1 MAIGWNDLVRKK
13 TDIVRKRYG
22 GQNRVMTARRH
33 RVVCVLADGMTS
45 IGVAIAN
52 DLFGAPWDP
61 GVPWYSYRVCTAD
74 PTPIRVG
81 ALRVDVEHGVSALSR
96 ADTVIIPGRG
106 LRPPTAELLAALA
119 RAYRRGA
126 RMVSFCTGAYILAEA
141 GLLDGRPA
149 TTLWTH
155 ADRFRARFPA
165 VRLNPAVLYV
175 DDGQVLTSAGNSA
188 AADLALHILRS
199 DYGAE
204 IANTVARIMVAP
216 PHRRGGQAQYVESP
230 LSARTGTGDRIAA
243 TLDWAMQRLGQP
255 LPVKVLAARCALS
268 PRHFTRQFQQATG
281 TTPHQWLI
289 TQRLALAQR
298 LLETTDRPIDQ
309 VAASAGF
316 GTPAAMRSQFQ
327 QALDTS
333 PAAYRRTFR
342 ASPTGSPARPVAS
355 G

>member
-1 MAIGWNDLVRKK
+1 MRKK
-13 TDIVRKRYG
+13 TDVVAKGPMR
-22 GQNRVMTARRH
+22 QNQDMTARRH
-33 RVVCVLADGMTS
+33 RVVCVLADGMSS
-45 IGVAIAN
+45 IGPAIAN
-52 DLFGAPWDP
+52 DLFGAPWDL

-74 PTPIRVG
+74 PLPIRIG
-81 ALRVDVEHGVSALSR
+81 PLRVQVDHGVSALSR

-106 LRPPTAELLAALA
+106 LRPPTGELLAALT

-126 RMVSFCTGAYILAEA
+126 RMVSFCTGAYVLAEA

-155 ADRFRARFPA
+155 AERFRARFPA

-175 DDGQVLTSAGNSA
+175 DDGQVLTSAGNA
-188 AADLALHILRS
+188 ASADLALHILRN

-204 IANTVARIMVAP
+204 IANTVARHMVAP
-216 PHRRGGQAQYVESP
+216 PYRRGGQAQYVETP
-230 LSARTGTGDRIAA
+230 LSTSAEAGDQLAA
-243 TLDWAMQRLGQP
+243 TLEWALQRLGQP

-268 PRHFTRQFQQATG
+268 PRHFTRQFREATG
-281 TTPHQWLI
+281 TTPHQWLL

-298 LLETTDRPIDQ
+298 LLETTDQPIDHI
-309 VAASAGF
+309 AASAGF
-316 GTPAAMRSQFQ
+316 GTPAAMRLQFQ

-342 ASPTGSPARPVAS
+342 IPSAA
-355 G
+355 